1 MAPNHKVSVLLAAVC
16 LFGIYLVGA
25 QAMSVG
31 GPKDI
36 SNFPNSVEI
45 DELANFAVD
54 QYKSRQNSIA
64 VITFSKVLSAKEQV
78 VQGKMYYF
86 TIEVMENGVPK
97 NYDAKVWVKPWEG
110 YKELESF
117 LPSAPSH
124 YDSAVDS
131 DAKSGDCYEKSEI
144 AT

>member
-1 MAPNHKVSVLLAAVC
+1 M
-16 LFGIYLVGA
+16 
-25 QAMSVG
+25 
-31 GPKDI
+31 
-36 SNFPNSVEI
+36 
-45 DELANFAVD
+45 
-54 QYKSRQNSIA
+54 
-64 VITFSKVLSAKEQV
+64 
-78 VQGKMYYF
+78 QGKMYYF

-131 DAKSGDCYEKSEI
+131 DAKSGVYDVLSYACFGSNASDFSTTLGTYASLSFF
-144 AT
+144 